1 MRYTC
6 SIWLGYERVY
16 MYLVKDK
23 EQNHKC
29 LNDKYLSIYIHEKND
44 YVCIER
50 LENQKLSIDYF
61 EHIVCLLLIN
71 IFTTVRLYFI
81 YDLP

>member
-1 MRYTC
+1 MSNIHLHRSNNPCYKMRYTC

-23 EQNHKC
+23 DQNHKR

-44 YVCIER
+44 YV
-50 LENQKLSIDYF
+50 
-61 EHIVCLLLIN
+61 
-71 IFTTVRLYFI
+71 
-81 YDLP
+81 

>member
-6 SIWLGYERVY
+6 SIWLGYEWVY

-29 LNDKYLSIYIHEKND
+29 LNDKYLSIYIHEKNY
-44 YVCIER
+44 YV
-50 LENQKLSIDYF
+50 
-61 EHIVCLLLIN
+61 
-71 IFTTVRLYFI
+71 
-81 YDLP
+81 